1 MRTLYPSVLVVS
13 FKMSRTKQQLNL
25 NSKLVRIDYMVP
37 LLAFNSVRH
46 QIHISVQNLSI
57 VFFFH
62 FPLVILTSPLPPSLI
77 HPKRVGR
84 NSKTS
89 SKYLCHYL

>member
-57 VFFFH
+57 VFFF
-62 FPLVILTSPLPPSLI
+62 PLPSCHLNFPPS
-77 HPKRVGR
+77 PF
-84 NSKTS
+84 T
-89 SKYLCHYL
+89 YPP